1 MRQHILYNNNTLHV
15 CSYTIMYSLLVLN
28 GSLLLLLLLLSGLLW
43 RCWLGQQCKG
53 FLDLVVEVGS
63 ISEKLLEVDSL
74 LVKEHTC
81 QTWGVL
87 LSVTLSDHSE
97 DAVSD
102 ELGLGFTFKLVE
114 LVQVAVWE
122 LEHDRSW
129 CVGSLAWLVGTKV
142 DLMVGSHWSLIL
154 MWLVL
159 VVSSTT
165 SSSASISTSSSSV
178 SSASTSSSSV
188 IPTVLLVTTCVLVVS
203 IHLVPMFD

>member
-28 GSLLLLLLLLSGLLW
+28 GSLLLLLLLLSGLLL
-43 RCWLGQQCKG
+43 RWLGQQCKG

-63 ISEKLLEVDSL
+63 ISKKLLEVDGL

-122 LEHDRSW
+122 LEHDLSW
-129 CVGSLAWLVGTKV
+129 WVGSLAWLVGTKV
-142 DLMVGSHWSLIL
+142 DLMIWCHWSLIL

-159 VVSSTT
+159 VVSSTA
-165 SSSASISTSSSSV
+165 SSSASVSASSSSVSSTSTSSSSV
-178 SSASTSSSSV
+178 E
-188 IPTVLLVTTCVLVVS
+188 PLVLLVTTCVLVVS
-203 IHLVPMFD
+203 VHLVPMFD